1 MLNNVNIISTKQ
13 IIPGGD
19 LSFYFDLLL
28 EAKSGNPVLEN
39 QIKR

>member
-19 LSFYFDLLL
+19 LSFYLML